1 MSSIK
6 IYNTPFEVG
15 VRALMIINKYDKGI
29 DLDSIIILD
38 YLSLHANV
46 VNYEFKSLHPDNPF
60 HGIELFSK
68 RNVIKESINLLIRK
82 GLIDIEFSAK
92 GILYVSNSITEY
104 FLSFFEGKYFNDL
117 NCNIDNI
124 VEKFKSYTQ
133 EDLQKYINNNLE
145 TCGGQIIYT
154 ASVK

>member
-1 MSSIK
+1 MSNIK
-6 IYNTPFEVG
+6 IYNAPFEVG

-60 HGIELFSK
+60 HGVELFSK

-82 GLIDIEFSAK
+82 GLIDIEFSDK
-92 GILYVSNSITEY
+92 GIIYLSNSATEY
-104 FLSFFEGKYFNDL
+104 FLSFFEGTYFNDL
-117 NCNIDNI
+117 NCSINKI
-124 VEKFKSYTQ
+124 VEKFKFYTQ
-133 EDLQKYINNNLE
+133 EELQKYINDNLE
-145 TCGGQIIYT
+145 TYEGKFMSTVPI
-154 ASVK
+154 K